1 MCVFH
6 ECLNWEAIYKVFWAS
21 VEFFFLFTQ
30 GCNYFDVLCLFCFQI
45 ISKWM
50 VKKTPAHFKNQRQL
64 TWWGS
69 SCVSDLSRG
78 TDLCWAPSAG
88 ARQPSDRWNGT
99 SAFPGNMA
107 LAACLTNSVL
117 VEPLQRVQTVHQL
130 KRTEGHTQQLSSM
143 CAGSACDGTVSSRK
157 IKCKRRQLWKI
168 YSRANKI
175 NSG

>member
-69 SCVSDLSRG
+69 DCVSGLRRG

-88 ARQPSDRWNGT
+88 PRQPSDRWNGT
-99 SAFPGNMA
+99 SAFPGNTA
-107 LAACLTNSVL
+107 LASCLHKFCPCGI
-117 VEPLQRVQTVHQL
+117 PL
-130 KRTEGHTQQLSSM
+130 KSANCAPIKEDWRTHTAAEQHVCWVCLWWD
-143 CAGSACDGTVSSRK
+143 C
-157 IKCKRRQLWKI
+157 IKQEDQV
-168 YSRANKI
+168 
-175 NSG
+175 

>member
-69 SCVSDLSRG
+69 SCVSDLRRG

-107 LAACLTNSVL
+107 LAACLHKFCPCGTPAKSANCAPIKEDWRTHTAAEQHVC
-117 VEPLQRVQTVHQL
+117 RVCL
-130 KRTEGHTQQLSSM
+130 WWD
-143 CAGSACDGTVSSRK
+143 C
-157 IKCKRRQLWKI
+157 IKQEDQV
-168 YSRANKI
+168 
-175 NSG
+175 